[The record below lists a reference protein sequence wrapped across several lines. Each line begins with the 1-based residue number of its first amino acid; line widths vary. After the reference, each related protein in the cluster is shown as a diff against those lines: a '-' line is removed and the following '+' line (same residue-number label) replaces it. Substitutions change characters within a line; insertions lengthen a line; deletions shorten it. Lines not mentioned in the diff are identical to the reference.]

1 MLGSDRVIPG
11 VSTPGYPLNGLTQTE
26 TVKKIQQ
33 QFQTTIADAP
43 IIYVLYQDKRHAILP
58 SDIDLSINA
67 ESMAKQAV
75 DIGRNGSFFANL
87 ANQFTAV
94 TKGIRLPYS
103 FQYNEEKLNS
113 ILTAIYTENL
123 QKPQNAYCLIKNDQI
138 EIQPEVAGQ
147 TPDLAKLLA
156 DCAREKLC
164 AAAPLTVRLDI
175 AVEMPAVTTTDLE
188 EINALLGEY
197 SSHYNAAH
205 QNRSENIRI
214 AADSLNQL
222 LILPGQTVSFNDLV
236 GLRVAEAGFKE
247 APVLVDGKSVPDIGG
262 GVCQVSSTL
271 YNAVLLADLKP
282 LSRTPHFHPLGY
294 VPIGFDATVAD
305 HLIDFV
311 FQNTL
316 PHKIYLL
323 TFVDAGKITIFV
335 LGNQKDKATA
345 TITLDSTIDQVLQ
358 PKTVERPDPALA
370 PGTRK
375 VEDGQEGYIVSS
387 YRIKSQNGRE
397 ISRELLYVD
406 TYNAED
412 TIVHVGVK
420 KQQ

>member
-11 VSTPGYPLNGLTQTE
+11 VSAPGFSLNGLTQE
-26 TVKKIQQ
+26 EAAKKIQL
-33 QFQTTIADAP
+33 QFQTTISTAP
-43 IIYVLYQDKRHAILP
+43 IIYVLSQDKRHAILP
-58 SDIDLSINA
+58 SEIDLGIDA
-67 ESMAKQAV
+67 EAMAKQAV
-75 DIGRNGSFFANL
+75 DIGRSGSFFTNL
-87 ANQFTAV
+87 SKQFTAV
-94 TKGIRLPYS
+94 TKGIFLPYS
-103 FQYNEEKLNS
+103 FQYNEEKLKS

-123 QKPQNAYCLIKNDQI
+123 QKPQNAYCLINGDQI

-147 TPDLAKLLA
+147 TPNLTKLLA
-156 DCAREKLC
+156 DCTPEKLC
-164 AAAPLTVRLDI
+164 AGAPLTIRMDI
-175 AVEMPAVTTTDLE
+175 AVETPAVTAADLDG
-188 EINALLGEY
+188 INALLAKY
-197 SSHYNAAH
+197 ASHYNAAH
-205 QNRSENIRI
+205 HNRSENIRI

-222 LILPGQTVSFNDLV
+222 LIFPGQTVSFNDLV
-236 GLRVAEAGFKE
+236 GLRVADAGFKE
-247 APVLVDGKSVPDIGG
+247 APVLIDGKSVPDIGG

-271 YNAVLLADLKP
+271 YNAILLADLKP

-323 TFVDAGKITIFV
+323 TFVDAGTLTIFI
-335 LGNQKDKATA
+335 LGDQSDKSSVD
-345 TITLDSTIDQVLQ
+345 ISLNSTIDQILK
-358 PKTVERPDPALA
+358 PKTIERPDPALA
-370 PGTRK
+370 LGNRK

-406 TYNAED
+406 TYSAED

-420 KQQ
+420 K